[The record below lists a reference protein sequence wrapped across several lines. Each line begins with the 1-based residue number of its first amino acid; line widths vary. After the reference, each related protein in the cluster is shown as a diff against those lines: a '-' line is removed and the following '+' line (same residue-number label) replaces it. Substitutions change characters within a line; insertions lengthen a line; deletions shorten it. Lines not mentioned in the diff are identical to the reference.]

1 MRLATLGQEFPDVGP
16 LVNPSSEN
24 LFLKV
29 YSALM
34 LLCASTLLAAV
45 AAAAPRVIVISL
57 DGATPRLVDQHMASG
72 ALSPTQGLGLLQN
85 KGIHAE
91 QNTTVSPSLTAP
103 GHIAI
108 ATGSTAA
115 HNDIVANT
123 FHLVASPFNT
133 NVSGFSAP
141 IGGYEPPAMVLS
153 RSTPTAKPLW
163 LALQAAGKSVVAA
176 TFPGADGLDITVP
189 GLTPARSCSPLAN
202 ARWTIRSPSSFAGV
216 GAQGFSLTQDDF
228 SLAPDTTTAQ
238 LAPAGQGS
246 FSPVLQKTTELET
259 FTGRSHLQHPGGS
272 PRYKRRR

>member
-1 MRLATLGQEFPDVGP
+1 MWDLSSIHLQKIFFLRSIA
-16 LVNPSSEN
+16 PSCC
-24 LFLKV
+24 
-29 YSALM
+29 
-34 LLCASTLLAAV
+34 CAPAPLLAAV

-141 IGGYEPPAMVLS
+141 IGGYESPAMVLS
-153 RSTPTAKPLW
+153 RALHRRQSRCGWRCKLPASLSLLPPSQAQTGST
-163 LALQAAGKSVVAA
+163 
-176 TFPGADGLDITVP
+176 
-189 GLTPARSCSPLAN
+189 
-202 ARWTIRSPSSFAGV
+202 
-216 GAQGFSLTQDDF
+216 SLCR
-228 SLAPDTTTAQ
+228 
-238 LAPAGQGS
+238 G
-246 FSPVLQKTTELET
+246 
-259 FTGRSHLQHPGGS
+259 
-272 PRYKRRR
+272 